1 MFHFHVIY
9 PEWKYEIQGISH
21 DFIVQ
26 NETQNFDY
34 SQSRPESPT
43 AETPVYQPTSS
54 QLIHAVSED
63 APTNNSVSPQVTTI
77 SSETIYKWRHTQ
89 TSRQDAFSSCQ

>member
-1 MFHFHVIY
+1 MFHFHGIY

-54 QLIHAVSED
+54 QPIHAVSKD
-63 APTNNSVSPQVTTI
+63 APNKQLSLS
-77 SSETIYKWRHTQ
+77 
-89 TSRQDAFSSCQ
+89 TSDHDIFWDNL

>member
-1 MFHFHVIY
+1 MFHFHGIY

-21 DFIVQ
+21 DFNVQ

-34 SQSRPESPT
+34 SQFRPESLT

-54 QLIHAVSED
+54 QLICAVSED
-63 APTNNSVSPQVTTI
+63 APTNN
-77 SSETIYKWRHTQ
+77 
-89 TSRQDAFSSCQ
+89 